1 MAKTFLVIWNL
12 DMFLWMSTFQNSLMH
27 TDFNMF
33 VDEVTSADENLSIS
47 THFRSKA
54 TQQYIVEYIYH
65 LFMIARVGP
74 SSDSSLSDADCL
86 LPILQTF

>member
-1 MAKTFLVIWNL
+1 
-12 DMFLWMSTFQNSLMH
+12 MFLWMSTFQNSLMH

-47 THFRSKA
+47 THFCSKA
-54 TQQYIVEYIYH
+54 TQQYIVEYIVEIYN